1 MADGQQ
7 TALYLHRH
15 PQSTINMWSS
25 LLRPAGRICELR
37 HSRPP
42 SSCLRSP
49 QVTQAGIRKK
59 EEKHSNRYEPGTHSL
74 KMTKEEKVWFR
85 LCLFFL
91 VCRVHSSEL
100 QLCVLSWRPGR
111 KTDQKKGKKK
121 RLVLETSG
129 FLYVHGTLGESVC
142 VHPINPILLP
152 EIYGSGK
159 YVLKITIPV

>member
-85 LCLFFL
+85 LCLFFF

-100 QLCVLSWRPGR
+100 WLCVLSWRPGR

-121 RLVLETSG
+121 GWCWKHLD
-129 FLYVHGTLGESVC
+129 FCMCMAPWESLFVF
-142 VHPINPILLP
+142 IQ
-152 EIYGSGK
+152 
-159 YVLKITIPV
+159 